1 MSHEAIM
8 ISASLVLV
16 AATIVFLALS
26 ILRSSKPAPHSHVG
40 DSTSKTADD
49 DGVSLTD
56 APASDET
63 AGDLTVMKK
72 IEFPGGEVEVL
83 VAWDPHRD
91 PSAFRGKTLEEA
103 MQKARDGV
111 RAKRA
116 MQGEIDH

>member
-26 ILRSSKPAPHSHVG
+26 ILRSSKPASQSHVG

-56 APASDET
+56 AQASDET
-63 AGDLTVMKK
+63 TDLTVMKK
-72 IEFPGGEVEVL
+72 IELPGGEVEVL